1 MVNIASME
9 QQVLWR
15 PDANFI
21 KKSNLQRYTWWLEVT
36 YGLKFKDYHELWAWS
51 KDNLSLFW
59 KSIWDYFAIKSYSEY
74 SEVVQYKQMPD
85 VSWFAGATLNYSEH
99 IFRQRS
105 PHRPA
110 LCFKSE
116 RHDLQIISW
125 EELEWQVRAVATYM
139 KNWGIGPGDR
149 VVAYLPNI
157 PQTIVC
163 FLAANSLGAIWS
175 CCSPDFGVPTVID
188 RFSQINPKIFIA
200 VDGYQYGGKTFSRL
214 SEVTLILEALPSI
227 EQTIFI
233 PYLNPDQP
241 APGQMCPW
249 SSLINNSYA
258 DPLHFTP
265 VSFDHPIWILFS
277 SGTTG
282 QPKAITHS
290 HGGVLL
296 EHLKYLTFHNDV
308 HPGENFFW
316 FSTTGW
322 MMWNFLVGS
331 LLAGSSAVLYDGS
344 PGYPDLDVL
353 WKLAEDVPIHH
364 FGTSAPFLM
373 ACMKANLHPA
383 EHHNLSALRS
393 IGSTASP
400 LPAEAFF
407 YVYQHISSQVW
418 LCSMSGG
425 TDVCTAFVGGCPTLP
440 VYPGHIQCR
449 ALGCDLHAYDEHG
462 NEVTGKQG
470 EMVLEKPLPSMP
482 IYFWNDPTG
491 QKYLGSYFEFYPGTW
506 WHGDWITVY
515 EDGSVTIE
523 GRSDATLNRKGVRI
537 GTAEIYA
544 ALSALPSVQ
553 DALILNLEQQNGDD
567 YMPLFVVLNPAE
579 QVLSA
584 EIKTEILQ
592 HLRTQCSPRH
602 VPDDIFVV
610 KDIPYTLSGKKM
622 EIPIKKILMGKEVSR
637 IINKD
642 AVKNPAALD
651 FFLGF
656 AKTWRT

>member
-1 MVNIASME
+1 MVIIASME
-9 QQVLWR
+9 QQALWQ

-36 YGLKFKDYHELWAWS
+36 YGLKFKDYQDLWAWS
-51 KDNLSLFW
+51 TEHLPLFW
-59 KSIWDYFAIKSYSEY
+59 KSIWDYFAIKSYSDY
-74 SEVVQYKQMPD
+74 TEVVQYRQMPG
-85 VSWFAGATLNYSEH
+85 VTWFAGATLNYSEH

-110 LCFKSE
+110 LYFKSE
-116 RHDLQIISW
+116 RHDLQSVSW
-125 EELEWQVRAVATYM
+125 EELERQVSAVANQM
-139 KNWGIGPGDR
+139 KNWGVSPGDR

-163 FLAANSLGAIWS
+163 FLAVNSLGAIWS

-188 RFSQINPKIFIA
+188 RFSQIDPKIFIA
-200 VDGYQYGGKTFSRL
+200 VDGYQYGGKSFSRL
-214 SEVTLILEALPSI
+214 SEVTSILNALPSV

-241 APGQMCPW
+241 APEQMCPW
-249 SSLINNSYA
+249 SSLINNRYV

-331 LLAGSSAVLYDGS
+331 LLAGSTAVLYDGS
-344 PGYPDLDVL
+344 PGYPDLDLL
-353 WKLAEDVPIHH
+353 WKLAEEVPIHH

-373 ACMKANLHPA
+373 ACMKKNLHPA
-383 EHHNLSALRS
+383 DNHNLNALRS

-400 LPAEAFF
+400 LPAEAFY
-407 YVYQHISSQVW
+407 YVYQHISHQVW

-440 VYPGHIQCR
+440 VYPGHLQCR
-449 ALGCDLHAYDEHG
+449 ALGCALYAYDENG
-462 NEVTGKQG
+462 EKVVGKQG

-482 IYFWNDPTG
+482 IYFWNDPSG
-491 QKYLGSYFEFYPGTW
+491 QKYVSSYFELYPGIW
-506 WHGDWITVY
+506 WHGDWITIHT
-515 EDGSVTIE
+515 DGSVTIE

-553 DALILNLEQQNGDD
+553 DALILNLEQQNGED
-567 YMPLFVVLNPAE
+567 YMPLFVVLNTTD
-579 QVLSA
+579 QVLTAEVKSA
-584 EIKTEILQ
+584 IIQ

-602 VPDDIFVV
+602 VPDEIFAV

-622 EIPIKKILMGKEVSR
+622 EIPIKKILMGKDLNK

-642 AVKNPAALD
+642 AVKNPGALD
-651 FFLGF
+651 FFLEF
-656 AKTWRT
+656 AKNRRT